1 MFFRLFL
8 VSLQNSAQ
16 DVFSED
22 IVFENTQGP
31 ISFNTDKVYSGF
43 LEGKNTYNRNYH
55 MDRSTIFKFEKELF
69 IPTLYYAALYHY
81 EHTRKIN
88 PFKKVYEV
96 YHQTIIV
103 NVSFTQTQTFK

>member
-1 MFFRLFL
+1 MIFFRLFL

-43 LEGKNTYNRNYH
+43 LEGKNILFNFDRISTYH
-55 MDRSTIFKFEKELF
+55 I
-69 IPTLYYAALYHY
+69 
-81 EHTRKIN
+81 
-88 PFKKVYEV
+88 KK
-96 YHQTIIV
+96 T
-103 NVSFTQTQTFK
+103 